1 MWLVILLA
9 LLSMF
14 CCSRN
19 LHIISPTPSLCLCC
33 KFCVEC
39 IHIFVCCLLNLYT
52 VPNLSCRSFY
62 DERNL
67 HIISHNT
74 QLESTK
80 FAALST
86 MLKLFQSTML
96 KLLQLLLKNYSMR
109 NQVENWA
116 RQNVETFA
124 IAVEE
129 LFDAKSGGEFAGQNV
144 NFPSSILVQKTATS
158 FCSLCTF
165 KNTNC
170 C

>member
-52 VPNLSCRSFY
+52 VPNL
-62 DERNL
+62 
-67 HIISHNT
+67 
-74 QLESTK
+74 
-80 FAALST
+80 
-86 MLKLFQSTML
+86 
-96 KLLQLLLKNYSMR
+96 LLKNCCVY
-109 NQVENWA
+109 
-116 RQNVETFA
+116 VETFA

-129 LFDAKSGGEFAGQNV
+129 LFDAKSGGELSSAKCW
-144 NFPSSILVQKTATS
+144 NFCNCCWRIIRCEIRWRICWAKRQLSELNSRAKNCYFVLLLRV
-158 FCSLCTF
+158 SLCVVRCVGADGF
-165 KNTNC
+165 VF
-170 C
+170 